1 MSPVAALRGGRRQPA
16 PDEAGRLALSA
27 AAGHPARLR
36 ALRMRGSLRAG
47 RAGRNSSG
55 AAHQVRGRGRVSGR
69 CGSCFSPR
77 VGSPAWS
84 KIA

>member
-55 AAHQVRGRGRVSGR
+55 AAH
-69 CGSCFSPR
+69 
-77 VGSPAWS
+77 
-84 KIA
+84 